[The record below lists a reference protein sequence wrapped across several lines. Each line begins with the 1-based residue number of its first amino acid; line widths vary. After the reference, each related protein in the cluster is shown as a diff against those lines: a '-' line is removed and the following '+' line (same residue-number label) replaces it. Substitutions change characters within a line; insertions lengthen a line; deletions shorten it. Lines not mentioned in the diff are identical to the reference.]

1 MEPLKYQKNGA
12 RATLL
17 LLNLAKLNLVL
28 LQKNT
33 KHDDKVKHE
42 GVTNGAEINVIQV
55 CPGIFNQQT

>member
-1 MEPLKYQKNGA
+1 MYI
-12 RATLL
+12 
-17 LLNLAKLNLVL
+17 LNLVL